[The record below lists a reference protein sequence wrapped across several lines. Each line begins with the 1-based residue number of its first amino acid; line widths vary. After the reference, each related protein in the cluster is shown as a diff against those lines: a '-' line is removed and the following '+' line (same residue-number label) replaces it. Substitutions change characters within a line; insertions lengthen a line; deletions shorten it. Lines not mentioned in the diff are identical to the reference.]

1 MGSLQNLKTLIPPN
15 GRKTTEGTKE
25 LRRTIQL
32 SSGKRVVE
40 VIAIKKVF
48 TFSYNIITGPQLE
61 TWLNFVGSDTW
72 EVEIERRNG
81 TFDKYSVRFS
91 DETNFTYINTVGNW
105 HYEKVSFVLEEI

>member
-1 MGSLQNLKTLIPPN
+1 VGSLQNLKTLIPPN